1 MVRVGQRGT
10 TEVVVPAP
18 SRPKR
23 CPYYTPRARRL
34 PSDFPKPMRPVDM
47 SGFRVGLHETSRIVG
62 RNRSTLHR
70 AMKDGRLSYS
80 LDASGERRI
89 DVAELER
96 VFGSRVAVGNGAE
109 TVQSNDSQRRE
120 IEVLHRLV
128 AEQDGT
134 IRDLRQRLD
143 ASDDERRRLTLLL
156 SPPPTTKTAEPD
168 PQRPLGRRIL
178 AWLARQH
185 GW

>member
-1 MVRVGQRGT
+1 M
-10 TEVVVPAP
+10 A
-18 SRPKR
+18 
-23 CPYYTPRARRL
+23 L
-34 PSDFPKPMRPVDM
+34 
-47 SGFRVGLHETSRIVG
+47 VGLHEASRIVG

-80 LDASGERRI
+80 LDAAGDRRI

-96 VFGSRVAVGNGAE
+96 VFGARVAVGNGAE

-143 ASDDERRRLTLLL
+143 ASEDERRRLTLQL
-156 SPPPTTKTAEPD
+156 SPPPVTKTAEPD
-168 PQRPLGRRIL
+168 PPRPFGRRIL

>member
-1 MVRVGQRGT
+1 M
-10 TEVVVPAP
+10 A
-18 SRPKR
+18 
-23 CPYYTPRARRL
+23 L
-34 PSDFPKPMRPVDM
+34 
-47 SGFRVGLHETSRIVG
+47 VGLHEASRIVG

-80 LDASGERRI
+80 LDAAGDRRI

-96 VFGSRVAVGNGAE
+96 VFGARVAVGNGAE

>member
-1 MVRVGQRGT
+1 M
-10 TEVVVPAP
+10 A
-18 SRPKR
+18 
-23 CPYYTPRARRL
+23 L
-34 PSDFPKPMRPVDM
+34 
-47 SGFRVGLHETSRIVG
+47 VGLHEASRIVG

-70 AMKDGRLSYS
+70 AMKTGRLSYS
-80 LDASGERRI
+80 LDEAGERRI

-96 VFGSRVAVGNGAE
+96 VFGARVAVGNGAE
-109 TVQSNDSQRRE
+109 TAQSNDLQRRE

-128 AEQDGT
+128 TEQDGT

-143 ASDDERRRLTLLL
+143 ASEDERRRLTLQL
-156 SPPPTTKTAEPD
+156 SPPPVTKTAEPD
-168 PQRPLGRRIL
+168 PPHPFGRRIL

>member
-1 MVRVGQRGT
+1 M
-10 TEVVVPAP
+10 A
-18 SRPKR
+18 
-23 CPYYTPRARRL
+23 L
-34 PSDFPKPMRPVDM
+34 
-47 SGFRVGLHETSRIVG
+47 VGLHEASRIVG

-80 LDASGERRI
+80 RDETGERRI

-96 VFGSRVAVGNGAE
+96 VFGTRVAGGNGAAPL
-109 TVQSNDSQRRE
+109 QSNDSQRRE

-128 AEQDGT
+128 AEQEGS

-143 ASDDERRRLTLLL
+143 ASEDERRRLTLRLAPPAPAPETIEDQPL
-156 SPPPTTKTAEPD
+156 S
-168 PQRPLGRRIL
+168 RRIL

-185 GW
+185 RW